1 MLVVTIAT
9 IMYLELLP
17 SVLVGREGD
26 IEQVGVLAPHL
37 LYLIVNLRKVIYL
50 SN

>member
-9 IMYLELLP
+9 IMYLELL
-17 SVLVGREGD
+17 SSLLVGREKD
-26 IEQVGVLAPHL
+26 VEQVGVLAPHL
-37 LYLIVNLRKVIYL
+37 LYLKVNLKKVIYL